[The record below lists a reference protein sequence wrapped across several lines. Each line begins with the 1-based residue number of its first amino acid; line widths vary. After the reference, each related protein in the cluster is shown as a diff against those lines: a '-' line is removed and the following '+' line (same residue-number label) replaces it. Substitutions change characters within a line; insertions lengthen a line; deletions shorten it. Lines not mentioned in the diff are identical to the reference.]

1 MTATL
6 KEQTDQLVATL
17 TPDERLDLAQA
28 LIFSVPQFA
37 TPGIETAWDKEI
49 DRRLDE
55 YEAGRAVVHG
65 EEEVHARVRKAID
78 EARRSTRRSHS

>member
-6 KEQTDQLVATL
+6 KKKANELVAAL
-17 TPDERLDLAQA
+17 TPKERMDLAEA
-28 LIFSVPQFA
+28 LIISVPDFA
-37 TPGIETAWDKEI
+37 TPEIEAAWNKEI

-55 YEAGRAVVHG
+55 YEAGRAVVHT

-78 EARRSTRRSHS
+78 EARRSTRRRHA